1 MPFRKW
7 LTDVL
12 TTPGA
17 PRCNQSSTQP
27 PGSAPG
33 RGQRAS
39 AAQDHRSSP
48 AGRRPPRCLSLQPGR
63 VQPGQADAA
72 AESLALSLSLSCSS
86 QPGSLVSGGS
96 TGGLL
101 PHHLAPQADSSFC
114 SAPLSLLLCFLYLSS
129 VALHP
134 PPWAPTP
141 LYPLGSTHNPPAL
154 CHPDPW
160 NNRPPGPECP
170 GPWVSRVKDDIAKK
184 PKKPEW
190 FSY

>member
-1 MPFRKW
+1 MTTHSSSLAWRIPWTGEPGGLQSMGSQTVRHSYTTNTFPFMPFRKW

-48 AGRRPPRCLSLQPGR
+48 AGRRSPRCLSLQPGR

-72 AESLALSLSLSCSS
+72 TESLALSLSLSCSS

-134 PPWAPTP
+134 PP
-141 LYPLGSTHNPPAL
+141 
-154 CHPDPW
+154 
-160 NNRPPGPECP
+160 
-170 GPWVSRVKDDIAKK
+170 
-184 PKKPEW
+184 
-190 FSY
+190 